1 MVGGEDSLRR
11 PVSDRSLG
19 DATFAVVA
27 HGLLQ
32 SVTVIRGA
40 AATLKE
46 VWADLPVNERDR
58 LLERLDSQAAHV
70 GEVLTDLVQMLP
82 SAALAVLEGLADE
95 PT

>member
-1 MVGGEDSLRR
+1 M
-11 PVSDRSLG
+11 SDRALG

-32 SVTVIRGA
+32 SVTVIRGV
-40 AATLKE
+40 AATLKDA
-46 VWADLPVNERDR
+46 WADLPDGERDH

-70 GEVLTDLVQMLP
+70 GDVLSDLVQMLP
-82 SAALAVLEGLADE
+82 SAAIAVLEGRTDE

>member
-1 MVGGEDSLRR
+1 M
-11 PVSDRSLG
+11 SDRSLG

-40 AATLKE
+40 AATLRE
-46 VWADLPVNERDR
+46 RWADLPEVERDR
-58 LLERLDSQAAHV
+58 LLEKLDSQAAYV
-70 GEVLTDLVQMLP
+70 GEVLFDLVQMLP
-82 SAALAVLEGLADE
+82 SAAIAVLEGLADE

>member
-1 MVGGEDSLRR
+1 MDGGEVGLRGS
-11 PVSDRSLG
+11 VSDRSLG

-40 AATLKE
+40 AGTLKDR
-46 VWADLPVNERDR
+46 WAELPDVERDR
-58 LLERLDSQAAHV
+58 LLENLDSQAAHL
-70 GEVLTDLVQMLP
+70 GEVLSDLVQMLP
-82 SAALAVLEGLADE
+82 SRAIAVLEGLADE